1 MLTTIPVHTGSR
13 QMLRHVLRVSKMGA
27 ARAAGTST
35 TKIGKVRTARRVAGI
50 SIRMAFLKL
59 SATATNRKT
68 TGGKTSRSHTT
79 TYPTTITNISITSNP
94 VTGWCLVCLRSWMP
108 EMVAVQIRFGYQYKM
123 AICDQCA
130 KEAWLAAED
139 ELLKRK
145 RKDEAVRGRA
155 K

>member
-1 MLTTIPVHTGSR
+1 MVVTFTDS
-13 QMLRHVLRVSKMGA
+13 
-27 ARAAGTST
+27 
-35 TKIGKVRTARRVAGI
+35 
-50 SIRMAFLKL
+50 
-59 SATATNRKT
+59 
-68 TGGKTSRSHTT
+68 
-79 TYPTTITNISITSNP
+79 NISITSQPIN
-94 VTGWCLVCLRSWMP
+94 GWCPICLRSWTP
-108 EMVAVQIRFGYQYKM
+108 DMVAVQIRFGYQYRP